1 VPEDPG
7 ETSVIYGVGCVGSR
21 APYST
26 AGEGVHCGWCGWW
39 VWAWAWMRCDG
50 RGKSSREVFFSLHL
64 NGDSTQVPLQV
75 PFSFTTHI
83 QALLLLGLVLG
94 RALGANYHACS
105 RVTVENQ
112 YPISQQQALTRTWRP
127 GSKTL
132 ASCQNGVEW
141 IRCRCET
148 RPLSA
153 LRSEIRNRE
162 PVRASPRAM
171 FPAACPDI
179 QPLEIWP
186 GTHSADPAFR
196 AMTMGRRAARGEK
209 RPALFRRLPTR
220 APLELLEGLNGSYLS
235 YQSPTADWHWGI
247 FAAYATQV
255 FRRPGSPEQ
264 ALSHTP
270 SKSQT

>member
-1 VPEDPG
+1 MRARGSRRHECYLWGRRTKQAARGCTVGGVGG
-7 ETSVIYGVGCVGSR
+7 ECGCGCGCGATSVAR
-21 APYST
+21 AR
-26 AGEGVHCGWCGWW
+26 V
-39 VWAWAWMRCDG
+39 R
-50 RGKSSREVFFSLHL
+50 FFSLHP

-75 PFSFTTHI
+75 PFSSMIHTTHI
-83 QALLLLGLVLG
+83 QALVLLGLVLG

-141 IRCRCET
+141 IRSRCEA

-162 PVRASPRAM
+162 PVRATPRAM

-186 GTHSADPAFR
+186 RHTL
-196 AMTMGRRAARGEK
+196 GRPGCPRHDDGAARGE
-209 RPALFRRLPTR
+209 RRQATSPLRRLPPR
-220 APLELLEGLNGSYLS
+220 ASLELLEGLKRSWQS
-235 YQSPTADWHWGI
+235 YQSPRADWHWGI
-247 FAAYATQV
+247 SNAYATQV
-255 FRRPGSPEQ
+255 FRRPGSPD
-264 ALSHTP
+264 
-270 SKSQT
+270 